1 MQVMGAKDFFELLKL
16 KQTALLVFTAI
27 ASYFAAP
34 SQSWSLRTVV
44 LLLISEVLAV
54 GGTTAVNMYFDRDI
68 DALMERTKERPLPAR
83 RLNPPISLAYGLAI
97 YAIGLALSLTVS
109 FYLFVTIL
117 LGFVFDIFVYTLYFK
132 RKTPLNIIFGG
143 VAGGM
148 PAMGGWLTR
157 TGFFDLGALLS
168 FLLVFLWIPM
178 HIWFISIYYLEDYR
192 KSGVPM
198 LPVVVGPIRT
208 AKFIMISLVLL
219 ETVVMVMTALQY
231 ATLFTL
237 VVSTLLTAFSIRV
250 MGKFLRDPR
259 REVARQLFKLAS
271 PYLAVVFICII
282 IGRLLGI

>member
-1 MQVMGAKDFFELLKL
+1 MQTMTVKDFVELLKL
-16 KQTALLVFTAI
+16 KQTALLVFTAV

-34 SQSWSLRTVV
+34 AQSWSLRTAA
-44 LLLISEVLAV
+44 LLFISEVLAV

-68 DALMERTKERPLPAR
+68 DALMDRTKERPLPAG
-83 RLNPPISLAYGLAI
+83 RLNPPISLAYGLAV
-97 YAIGLALSLTVS
+97 YTTGLALSLTVS
-109 FYLFVTIL
+109 FYLFITIL

-157 TGFFDLGALLS
+157 TGCFDPGALLA

-178 HIWFISIYYLEDYR
+178 HIWFISIYYLEDYK
-192 KSGVPM
+192 KSRVPM
-198 LPVVVGPIRT
+198 LPVVVGPVRT
-208 AKFIMISLVLL
+208 AKFIMVSLVLL
-219 ETVVMVMTALQY
+219 EAVVMVMTALQY

-250 MGKFLRDPR
+250 MWKFSRDPR
-259 REVARQLFKLAS
+259 REVAKQLFKFAS

>member
-1 MQVMGAKDFFELLKL
+1 MQTMTVKDFVELLKL

-27 ASYFAAP
+27 AAYFAAP
-34 SQSWSLRTVV
+34 AQSWSLKTAA
-44 LLLISEVLAV
+44 LLFVSEVLAV

-68 DALMERTKERPLPAR
+68 DALMDRTKERPLPAG
-83 RLNPPISLAYGLAI
+83 RLNPPISLAYGLAV
-97 YAIGLALSLTVS
+97 YAAGLALSLMVS
-109 FYLFVTIL
+109 FYLFVTVL

-157 TGFFDLGALLS
+157 TGTFDPGALLA

-178 HIWFISIYYLEDYR
+178 HIWFISIYYLDDYK

-198 LPVVVGPIRT
+198 LPVVVGPVRT
-208 AKFIMISLVLL
+208 AKFIMASLVLL
-219 ETVVMVMTALQY
+219 EAVVMVMTALQY

-250 MGKFLRDPR
+250 MWRFSRDPR
-259 REVARQLFKLAS
+259 REVAKQLFKFAS